1 MIAQSKDKINT
12 FWLCYGSY
20 TGKKD
25 IRLFLQYVQANLHEK
40 RQDKAYKVYMTE
52 AVKNI
57 NRILAENMTGSYM
70 KVSYMEMLNPKPEE
84 TRTAEQIIEDI
95 RTGLQRLS

>member
-1 MIAQSKDKINT
+1 M
-12 FWLCYGSY
+12 
-20 TGKKD
+20 
-25 IRLFLQYVQANLHEK
+25 QANLHEK

-95 RTGLQRLS
+95 RMGLQRLK

>member
-1 MIAQSKDKINT
+1 M
-12 FWLCYGSY
+12 
-20 TGKKD
+20 
-25 IRLFLQYVQANLHEK
+25 QANLHEK

-70 KVSYMEMLNPKPEE
+70 KVSYMEMLNPKPKE

-95 RTGLQRLS
+95 RMGLQRLN